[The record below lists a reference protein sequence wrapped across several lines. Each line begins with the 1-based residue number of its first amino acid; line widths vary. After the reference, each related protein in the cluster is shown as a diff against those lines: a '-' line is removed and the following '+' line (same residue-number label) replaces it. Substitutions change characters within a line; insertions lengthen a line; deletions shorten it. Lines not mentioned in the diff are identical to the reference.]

1 MYYGPALIIDSI
13 GFNIYVSNFVV
24 QASELCALIPSFFL
38 IQDISRKTWGMVLFC
53 ICTVCALILNFI
65 EKPEDEGFSIEAII
79 EIIIVFIFRGSIA
92 FYFCYFQIY
101 FCELYP
107 ARARG
112 LGSGIVSAVG
122 TLASTSSPI
131 YLGYLQRNNI
141 NPMTVFVLFGII
153 GLSNVMLL
161 K

>member
-1 MYYGPALIIDSI
+1 MIIMI
-13 GFNIYVSNFVV
+13 
-24 QASELCALIPSFFL
+24 
-38 IQDISRKTWGMVLFC
+38 

-65 EKPEDEGFSIEAII
+65 EKPEDSSFSFEAVI

-92 FYFCYFQIY
+92 FYFCFFQIY

-107 ARARG
+107 SRARG
-112 LGSGIVSAVG
+112 MGSGIVSSVG

-153 GLSNVMLL
+153 GMSNIILL
-161 K
+161 KETKGMILTE